1 MVSMLVFGI
10 MTAADFRLPPRAVG
24 ALAVG
29 LGLVHGW
36 HNGAAIQAAGLQA
49 TGLVG
54 TAAAVFV
61 CVALVA
67 ALVVTL
73 RRPWTRIV
81 VRAAGSWVAATGLL
95 MLGWSLSG
103 RALA

>member
-1 MVSMLVFGI
+1 
-10 MTAADFRLPPRAVG
+10 
-24 ALAVG
+24 
-29 LGLVHGW
+29 
-36 HNGAAIQAAGLQA
+36 
-49 TGLVG
+49 
-54 TAAAVFV
+54 VFV

>member
-1 MVSMLVFGI
+1 MDTLLRTTTINKRGC
-10 MTAADFRLPPRAVG
+10 P
-24 ALAVG
+24 
-29 LGLVHGW
+29 
-36 HNGAAIQAAGLQA
+36 
-49 TGLVG
+49 G
-54 TAAAVFV
+54 TSPAAAVFV